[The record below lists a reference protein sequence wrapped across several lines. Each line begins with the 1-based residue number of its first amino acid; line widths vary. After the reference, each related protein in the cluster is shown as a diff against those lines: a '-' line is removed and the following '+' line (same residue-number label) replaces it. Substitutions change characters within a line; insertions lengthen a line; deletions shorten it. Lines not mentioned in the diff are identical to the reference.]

1 MSRIRICTFS
11 TIAAIAVVALLGFV
25 PAAADALHPVAS
37 SAELPGDPCVA
48 CAVPAL
54 GRVEFAADLIQ

>member
-1 MSRIRICTFS
+1 MSRTRICTLS
-11 TIAAIAVVALLGFV
+11 AVAAIIVVAMLGFV